1 VKLIEKGD
9 FMNRT
14 NSSRLARHQIYA
26 GLAESSQGFSLLPLL
41 LHGQSI
47 SSETRLA
54 LRENRIKDAA
64 AILMK
69 DYGLSC
75 DEAGDLLNVSA
86 C

>member
-1 VKLIEKGD
+1 
-9 FMNRT
+9 MNRT
-14 NSSRLARHQIYA
+14 DSSTLAKHRIHS
-26 GLAESSQGFSLLPLL
+26 GPAESSQGFSLVPLL

-54 LRENRIKDAA
+54 LRDNRIKDAA

-75 DEAGDLLNVSA
+75 VEAGDLLNVSA

>member
-1 VKLIEKGD
+1 MK
-9 FMNRT
+9 RT
-14 NSSRLARHQIYA
+14 SFSTLPEHQTHA
-26 GLAESSQGFSLLPLL
+26 GLAKSSQGFSLLPLL

-47 SSETRLA
+47 SSETRRA
-54 LRENRIKDAA
+54 LRENRINDAA

-75 DEAGDLLNVSA
+75 VEAGDLLNVSA

>member
-1 VKLIEKGD
+1 
-9 FMNRT
+9 
-14 NSSRLARHQIYA
+14 
-26 GLAESSQGFSLLPLL
+26 

-47 SSETRLA
+47 SLETRRA
-54 LRENRIKDAA
+54 LRENRVKDAA

-75 DEAGDLLNVSA
+75 VEAGDLLNVSA

>member
-1 VKLIEKGD
+1 LINEEL
-9 FMNRT
+9 FMKRT
-14 NSSRLARHQIYA
+14 NFSRPPKHQTQP
-26 GLAESSQGFSLLPLL
+26 GLAEPPQGFSLLPLL

-47 SSETRLA
+47 SLETRRA
-54 LRENRIKDAA
+54 LRENRVKDAA

-75 DEAGDLLNVSA
+75 VEAGDLLNVSA